1 MTERKEINLVELL
14 LPPATHGEQLVFEDE
29 HFRRQSLHTKLDPA
43 ICADIITDSLISDGV
58 RCCHISLDFAQDCR
72 LDFVIHGRMH
82 PSNSQGRLITHSP
95 GYTLLWIPTGPVSRL
110 YDNNGRIETAT
121 QSPFEANSNKND
133 LRLSITGSPG
143 RKVEFSVVIFTTAIE
158 ALAKEIL
165 DCAPVEL
172 RKVTRSNWF
181 YYEGA
186 KNVWDYLING
196 YFFNSRHKVHKRAW
210 PGQNIPYVL
219 YHYLDFLAR
228 QTKKQIYRLLC
239 DLIAYSVML
248 SLPDD
253 GRWRHGIWSDI
264 NETHTVHQI
273 AGINIFLSY
282 YQRTARDAF
291 LGKAKKAMDFLIS
304 IADTLS
310 DDNIWFLHD
319 TLETNM
325 TDSGLFYKI
334 FGSTAF
340 GKSTS
345 NTLCI
350 NSHILTLSAMHRINR
365 IAPDPKY
372 DTCFEKGLNALK
384 QVLQAAPRNCLFAT
398 AYRPRDILIKLC
410 TKTENKTIKKLLKV
424 WTLLLRRHL
433 LPFLKKKSP
442 RLLMPNGFIERDL
455 SHSVLSDFYHFRNLE
470 DILILYNLTKADWLL
485 NIITKSVKYTVH
497 SRFADYVL
505 SREPKAILFLDIILL
520 YSDMVDEQYLHLL
533 PKYLARFQKANSAV
547 PVNILSDPF
556 ITNTSSPLYLDNENV
571 IITAPAGAKKL
582 KAVMI
587 NPTGKDQKVMLKSTS
602 PGDVS
607 QMKIVDS
614 TNRKFPAGSEIV
626 VPKMNLLKIVS
637 KDG

>member
-1 MTERKEINLVELL
+1 MTEPQIINIGELL
-14 LPPATHGEQLVFEDE
+14 MQRDRHTPRTLYEDDY
-29 HFRRQSLHTKLDPA
+29 FRRETVNIKPEPTTSL
-43 ICADIITDSLISDGV
+43 DIVMDSIGDSGLSSCHLAVNTSHNTSLNFVFDAAQDIPISRGKLIS
-58 RCCHISLDFAQDCR
+58 F
-72 LDFVIHGRMH
+72 GRTK
-82 PSNSQGRLITHSP
+82 NLC
-95 GYTLLWIPTGPVSRL
+95 WIPKEPVTRI
-110 YDNNGRIETAT
+110 YDSNGRIEYAT
-121 QSPFEANSNKND
+121 HTTFDTKSHNDRLYLTVEAKAGH
-133 LRLSITGSPG
+133 RL
-143 RKVEFSVVIFTTAIE
+143 EFAVVIFTKNIDSFKKHLLTS
-158 ALAKEIL
+158 
-165 DCAPVEL
+165 DPVET
-172 RKVTRSNWF
+172 RKVIRSDWF
-181 YYEGA
+181 FYHGI
-186 KNVWDYLING
+186 NDLWDYLING
-196 YFFNSRHKVHKRAW
+196 NFFSSRHKVHKRAW

-228 QTKKQIYRLLC
+228 QTKKQIYGLLC

-264 NETHTVHQI
+264 NETHNVHQI
-273 AGINIFLSY
+273 AGIHILLSY
-282 YQRTARDAF
+282 FQRTARDAF

-310 DDNIWFLHD
+310 DDKIWFLHD

-334 FGSTAF
+334 FASTAF

-350 NSHILTLSAMHRINR
+350 NSHISTLIALHRINR

-372 DTCFEKGLNALK
+372 DTCFEKGVNALK
-384 QVLQAAPRNCLFAT
+384 QVLQATPSNCLFAT
-398 AYRPRDILIKLC
+398 AYRPRDILIKLWA
-410 TKTENKTIKKLLKV
+410 KTENKTTKKLLKV

-455 SHSVLSDFYHFRNLE
+455 SHSALSDFYHFRNLE

-485 NIITKSVKYTVH
+485 NIITKSIKYTVH

-520 YSDMVDEQYLHLL
+520 YSDMVDDGYLHLL

-571 IITAPAGAKKL
+571 IITAPAAAKKL
-582 KAVMI
+582 KAVLI
-587 NPTGKDQKVMLKSTS
+587 NPTEKDQKIMLKSTS
-602 PGDVS
+602 PDDVS

-614 TNRKFPAGSEIV
+614 KNRKFPAGTEIV

-637 KDG
+637 NNE